1 MGRGYID
8 LREQLPLEGREGKA
22 QADTFEYCLVKEEEG
37 FSPVGPI
44 VHTNWLPRG
53 AMTNG
58 DVGIMGFAEGV
69 EVIQPQVT
77 QMILYVFNSGQIG
90 AFVQ

>member
-22 QADTFEYCLVKEEEG
+22 QADAFEYRLVKEEEG
-37 FSPVGPI
+37 FSPIGPV
-44 VHTNWLPRG
+44 VHANWLPRG

-58 DVGIMGFAEGV
+58 DIGIMGFAEGV
-69 EVIQPQVT
+69 EVIQP
-77 QMILYVFNSGQIG
+77 
-90 AFVQ
+90 